1 MPRAK
6 AKPAKPRPD
15 YPLFAHASGRWC
27 KKIKGKHRYFGP
39 WADPDGAL
47 QRYLDEKDDWYAGR
61 VPRRAGNGL
70 KVKDLLNRFLTSKQR
85 SLKSQDI
92 VPATFQQYM
101 ATCKRIREFFGLSRL
116 VSDLGADDFEAFRA
130 TLADGWAPSSL
141 AAEIN
146 RVRVVFGYAYNN
158 HMIESPVR
166 YGSGFN
172 RPSRKLLE
180 QVRYANGERMFE
192 AVQVRRIL
200 AAAPMPLKAMVL
212 LGVNCGYGNHDCD
225 SLPLWAVDLDGGW
238 VSYPRPKTAVRRRC
252 PLWNETAEALREAIA
267 TRPQPMDKG
276 DEGLV
281 FLTRFGNRWGHGISS
296 GALGNAFRRLLE
308 ELDLYRHGRGFYT
321 LRHVFETIGGD
332 ARDQVA
338 VNAIMGHADRSMAG
352 VYRERIE
359 DARLVAVSDHVRR
372 WLFELDGSTTSP
384 RD

>member
-1 MPRAK
+1 
-6 AKPAKPRPD
+6 
-15 YPLFAHASGRWC
+15 
-27 KKIKGKHRYFGP
+27 
-39 WADPDGAL
+39 
-47 QRYLDEKDDWYAGR
+47 
-61 VPRRAGNGL
+61 
-70 KVKDLLNRFLTSKQR
+70 
-85 SLKSQDI
+85 
-92 VPATFQQYM
+92 
-101 ATCKRIREFFGLSRL
+101 
-116 VSDLGADDFEAFRA
+116 
-130 TLADGWAPSSL
+130 
-141 AAEIN
+141 
-146 RVRVVFGYAYNN
+146 
-158 HMIESPVR
+158 
-166 YGSGFN
+166 
-172 RPSRKLLE
+172 
-180 QVRYANGERMFE
+180 MFE

-267 TRPQPMDKG
+267 TRPQPKDKG

-308 ELDLYRHGRGFYT
+308 QIDLYRPGFGFYT

-338 VNAIMGHADRSMAG
+338 VNAIMGHSDRSMAA

-359 DARLVAVSDHVRR
+359 DDRLRAVVTHVRQ
-372 WLFELDGSTTSP
+372 WLLGLDDPTGTQQEPQGTATTQQGLSVY
-384 RD
+384 RQA